1 MRVHS
6 SRSTG
11 SAAPRRA
18 GAVVTVLGLLA
29 GLLALGVAA
38 APSAVA
44 AEFCSDNIVVSRV
57 GDGSSALN
65 NTGTAVFLDE
75 YTRAGTF
82 VQTIAL
88 PTVPSGANRR
98 FVNSG
103 SATSNLGLARSSD
116 GAFLTLAG
124 YDAAVG
130 TAGVANTTSAAVNR
144 VVARVDGDGVIDTTT
159 ALTDAFSGDNVRSAV
174 TDNGSRFWLGG
185 NAGGVRHAMLGATAS
200 NPVSTTNTNMRWV
213 TIQDGQLYV
222 SSGSGA
228 NTGLN
233 QVGTGLPTTAG
244 QAATRVIDTTNGGA
258 NSSSPYGAV
267 LLDRSAAIA
276 GLDTA
281 YLADDQGASAGGLRK
296 YSFDGT
302 TWTARGRITATLR
315 GVAGVGDAVS
325 ATLWVTTTDNR
336 VQTLTDPAA
345 FDAPITGSLSTI
357 VTGAVNTAV
366 RGIALAPVTADNC
379 GAVAPTITDEP
390 DDTTISSGQTA
401 TLSVVATGTAPLS
414 YQWYRGISGDT
425 STPVATGSSFTTPP
439 LTVTTSYW
447 VRVSNTTGTDDS
459 RTATVTVPPPGNT
472 PPTITSPPPLADA
485 DNDPSGPTATVTVGD
500 AETPVG
506 SLTVTATSS
515 NQAVLPDSGIAA
527 TGTGATRTLS
537 FDPVGV
543 GYATVTIRVT
553 DGGGLFA
560 ESTFSYAAS
569 APAAVPS
576 TTRFHHG
583 AADASTA
590 VDAGSGFAF
599 VADDENQTI
608 RLYDTANSGLPVA
621 AFDFTANLALTDL
634 SGGIP
639 REVDIE
645 ASARVGNRIYWLASH
660 GNSSSGNARPNRQR
674 LFATDVTGTGASATL
689 SFVGFYSGLRTDL
702 IAWDNANGHG
712 LGAGFYGLAASAAT
726 GTAPEAADPAST
738 PPGQGRGFNIEGLEF
753 APDGTTAYVA
763 FRAPNVA
770 IPARPNA
777 LVVPV
782 TNLATLVTGAGPAT
796 FGAPFEWDLGLGGVR
811 ELRRNAANQYLIV
824 SGRAAGGDPP
834 QQALWT
840 WDGNPA
846 SAPVRRGADLST
858 ANGGGSGQGSYEAIA
873 ALPDPL
879 TSSSALRLFA
889 DSGDTIWYGDGII
902 AKELPTAQFRK
913 SHTSV
918 FALGGVPARIHDIQG
933 AGHLSPFAAPLI
945 TDPGQAV
952 TGVPGVVTAVRS
964 NGFSMEDPVPDA
976 DPATSE
982 GIFVFTGSAPP
993 AAASVGNLVSV
1004 SGTVTEFRPGCDSG
1018 CAPTAAAFDNL
1029 TVTEIEN
1036 ATVTL
1041 VSTGA
1046 ALPVTTVG
1054 GPTADRT
1061 PPLAIIEDD
1070 AAGGNVENGSTF
1082 DPATDGLD
1090 FSESLE
1096 NMQIRVDDPD
1106 VVSRKNFEV
1115 VVVPGDLA
1123 AAGPR
1128 SPRGGIVLP
1137 SSADRNPER
1146 IFLADSPRLNGLGGL
1161 PAPNV
1166 GDSFSADVTGIMF
1179 YDFGNYVLLPSQA
1192 LPPLVDGGLPRETTS
1207 LLGGAPG
1214 QLTVGTFNVENLD
1227 FLEDQAKFDGLAGQ
1241 VVTNMGAPDIVVVQ
1255 EIQDDNGEAAGG
1267 VIATQTWNRLIA
1279 AIDALPGGPTYEFR
1293 QIDPAPGNPDGG
1305 APNGNIRQG
1314 FLFRADRGVAFVDR
1328 PGATSTTANSVQ
1340 AVGSGPQLEFSPGR
1354 IDPANPAFANSRKP
1368 LVGEF
1373 TYAGRTIFVVGNH
1386 WNSKGG
1392 DDAEWG
1398 RFQPPVLGSEVQRQ
1412 QQAILVRDFI
1422 EQIQGIDPGASIVVA
1437 GDLNDFP
1444 FSAPVTTI
1452 TDAGY
1457 TSLVTTLPVEERYGF
1472 VFDGNSQVLDH
1483 IIVSNNLVPVAGYDA
1498 VHVNAEFEDQLSDH
1512 DPSVARLAFAV
1523 AGAVGDTYTTSED
1536 TPLTVPAPGVLGN
1549 DTGGPLTATLGAGPA
1564 HGTVTLNA
1572 DGSFS
1577 YTPAANFAGTDS
1589 FTYTASNGPTTSAP
1603 VTVTITVTAV
1613 NDAPTVAVAVGGACD
1628 TNGTTATSVLA
1639 LADPDTNP
1647 ATLTVT
1653 ATSSNQPLLPNA
1665 SLTPGGAGATRT
1677 LTAATIPTSSGQ
1689 AIVTITV
1696 SDGAATATTTLTVIA
1711 GTNSFNTL
1719 TGTAGPDV
1727 LLGKNGIDTLNA
1739 GAGIDLL
1746 CGGGGFTDTLSG

>member
-1 MRVHS
+1 MRVRS

-11 SAAPRRA
+11 SSAPRRA
-18 GAVVTVLGLLA
+18 GSAATVFGLLA
-29 GLLALGVAA
+29 VGVVA
-38 APSAVA
+38 APSALA
-44 AEFCSDNIVVSRV
+44 AEFCSDNIMVSRV
-57 GDGSSALN
+57 GDGSSALTN
-65 NTGTAVFLDE
+65 AGTAVFLDE

-88 PTVPSGANRR
+88 PIAPSGADRR
-98 FVNSG
+98 FVTSG

-130 TAGVANTTSAAVNR
+130 TAGVANSTSAAVNR
-144 VVARVDGDGVIDTTT
+144 VVARVDGNGVVDTTT

-174 TDNGSRFWLGG
+174 TDDGSRFWLGG
-185 NAGGVRHAMLGATAS
+185 AAGGVRHATLGATTS
-200 NPVSTTNTNMRWV
+200 NSVSTTNLNMRWV
-213 TIQDGQLYV
+213 TIQGGQLYV

-244 QAATRVIDTTNGGA
+244 QTATRVIDTTNGGA

-281 YLADDQGASAGGLRK
+281 YLADDQGAGAGGLRK
-296 YSFDGT
+296 YSFNGT
-302 TWTARGRITATLR
+302 TWTAQGRITATLR
-315 GVAGVGDAVS
+315 GIAGVGDAAS
-325 ATLWVTTTDNR
+325 ATLWVTTTGNL

-357 VTGAVNTAV
+357 VTGAANTAV
-366 RGIALAPVTADNC
+366 RGIALAPTTADNC
-379 GAVAPTITDEP
+379 GAATPTITDEP
-390 DDTTISSGQTA
+390 GSTTISSGQTA

-414 YQWYRGISGDT
+414 YQWYVGTTGDT
-425 STPVATGSSFTTPP
+425 ANPVSGATSSSFTTPP
-439 LTVTTSYW
+439 LTTTTTSYW

-459 RTATVTVPPPGNT
+459 QTATVTV
-472 PPTITSPPPLADA
+472 
-485 DNDPSGPTATVTVGD
+485 
-500 AETPVG
+500 
-506 SLTVTATSS
+506 TVTA
-515 NQAVLPDSGIAA
+515 
-527 TGTGATRTLS
+527 
-537 FDPVGV
+537 
-543 GYATVTIRVT
+543 
-553 DGGGLFA
+553 
-560 ESTFSYAAS
+560 
-569 APAAVPS
+569 
-576 TTRFHHG
+576 
-583 AADASTA
+583 
-590 VDAGSGFAF
+590 
-599 VADDENQTI
+599 
-608 RLYDTANSGLPVA
+608 
-621 AFDFTANLALTDL
+621 
-634 SGGIP
+634 
-639 REVDIE
+639 
-645 ASARVGNRIYWLASH
+645 
-660 GNSSSGNARPNRQR
+660 
-674 LFATDVTGTGASATL
+674 
-689 SFVGFYSGLRTDL
+689 
-702 IAWDNANGHG
+702 
-712 LGAGFYGLAASAAT
+712 
-726 GTAPEAADPAST
+726 
-738 PPGQGRGFNIEGLEF
+738 
-753 APDGTTAYVA
+753 
-763 FRAPNVA
+763 
-770 IPARPNA
+770 
-777 LVVPV
+777 
-782 TNLATLVTGAGPAT
+782 
-796 FGAPFEWDLGLGGVR
+796 
-811 ELRRNAANQYLIV
+811 
-824 SGRAAGGDPP
+824 
-834 QQALWT
+834 
-840 WDGNPA
+840 
-846 SAPVRRGADLST
+846 
-858 ANGGGSGQGSYEAIA
+858 
-873 ALPDPL
+873 
-879 TSSSALRLFA
+879 
-889 DSGDTIWYGDGII
+889 
-902 AKELPTAQFRK
+902 
-913 SHTSV
+913 
-918 FALGGVPARIHDIQG
+918 GVPARIHDIQG

-952 TGVPGVVTAVRS
+952 TGVPGVVTARRS
-964 NGFSMEDPVPDA
+964 NGFYIEDPVPDA

-982 GIFVFTGSAPP
+982 GIFVFTASAPP

-1018 CAPTAAAFDNL
+1018 CAPTASAFDNL

-1046 ALPVTTVG
+1046 TLPVTTVG

-1070 AAGGNVENGSTF
+1070 ASGGNVENGNTV

-1096 NMQIRVDDPD
+1096 SMQIRIDAPE
-1106 VVSRKNFEV
+1106 VVSRRSFITGNHREV

-1137 SSADRNPER
+1137 SNADRNPER
-1146 IFLADSPRLNGLGGL
+1146 IFIADDPRLNGLGEV
-1161 PAPNV
+1161 PTPDV

-1192 LPPLVDGGLPRETTS
+1192 LPSLVDGGLPRETTS

-1214 QLTVGTFNVENLD
+1214 QLTVGTFTVENLD

-1255 EIQDDNGEAAGG
+1255 EIQDDNGETAGG
-1267 VIATQTWNRLIA
+1267 VSATQTWNRLIA

-1293 QIDPAPGNPDGG
+1293 QIDPVNNQDGG

-1314 FLFRADRGVAFVDR
+1314 FLFRTDRGVAFVDR

-1340 AVGSGPQLEFSPGR
+1340 TVGGDPQLAFSPGR
-1354 IDPANPAFANSRKP
+1354 IDPANTAFNSSRKP

-1373 TYAGRTIFVVGNH
+1373 TYAERTIFVVGNH

-1398 RFQPPVLGSEVQRQ
+1398 RFQPPVLTSEVQRQ

-1422 EQIQGIDPGASIVVA
+1422 EQIQGIDPDANIVVA
-1437 GDLNDFP
+1437 GDLDDFP

-1483 IIVSNNLVPVAGYDA
+1483 IVVSNNLVPVAAYDT

-1512 DPSVARLAFAV
+1512 DPSVARLAV

-1564 HGTVTLNA
+1564 NGTVTLNA
-1572 DGSFS
+1572 DGSFT
-1577 YTPAANFAGTDS
+1577 YTPALNFAGPDT

-1603 VTVTITVTAV
+1603 ATVTITVG
-1613 NDAPTVAVAVGGACD
+1613 PILPAC
-1628 TNGTTATSVLA
+1628 TITG
-1639 LADPDTNP
+1639 
-1647 ATLTVT
+1647 
-1653 ATSSNQPLLPNA
+1653 
-1665 SLTPGGAGATRT
+1665 TPGK
-1677 LTAATIPTSSGQ
+1677 
-1689 AIVTITV
+1689 
-1696 SDGAATATTTLTVIA
+1696 
-1711 GTNSFNTL
+1711 NTL
-1719 TGTAGPDV
+1719 VGTPGDDVICGLGGDDPLFGRGGNDV
-1727 LLGKNGIDTLNA
+1727 LLGGPGHDTAFGDAGNDQLRGDDGTDLLIGGTGNDVIFGGAGNDVLNA
-1739 GAGIDLL
+1739 VDGVAANDTIR
-1746 CGGGGFTDTLSG
+1746 GGTGRDRCTTDRGDTATSCP